1 MNKQMNK
8 QMKKQ
13 MTDKQLRVR
22 TLVHAGDPFAVC
34 KTMPSGEDKCDCEF
48 EVRAA
53 LGERGSS
60 NWDEYMKCVR
70 SIR

>member
-1 MNKQMNK
+1 MN
-8 QMKKQ
+8 KQ

-22 TLVHAGDPFAVC
+22 AHVHVGEQDPFAAC
-34 KTMPSGEDKCDCEF
+34 KTMPSGEDQCDCEF

-53 LGERGSS
+53 LGERESS
-60 NWDEYMKCVR
+60 NWDERMKCMR